1 MYDSIYNIPVNT
13 IGILDRKLGNMVAP
27 YDLQEVRIVGLDRK
41 AYITQEQFFTYFVG
55 GVIDGLVVIQ

>member
-1 MYDSIYNIPVNT
+1 MYDTIYNIPIDT
-13 IGILDRKLGNMVAP
+13 IGILDRTLGNMIAP
-27 YDLQEVRIVGLDRK
+27 YDLQEIRIVGLDRK

>member
-1 MYDSIYNIPVNT
+1 MYDAIYNIPVNT

-55 GVIDGLVVIQ
+55 GVIDGLVVI

>member
-55 GVIDGLVVIQ
+55 GVIDGLVVI

>member
-1 MYDSIYNIPVNT
+1 MYDAIYNIPVNT

-55 GVIDGLVVIQ
+55 GVIDGLVVVQ

>member
-1 MYDSIYNIPVNT
+1 MYDAIYNIPVNT